1 VAGAGRDSA
10 PRPVSNDSQSPAA
23 GSDSI
28 VASQAPVPLDTAE
41 LVGEH
46 VAGDTTD
53 GGTADHDMG
62 GPRLSPLAD
71 SIGHLMV
78 FMVKERQ
85 WFLAASRSRHLLVD
99 LGRVDATVKTAAE
112 RKAFLEAMTALSPV
126 KVGDRFS
133 LRGPWG
139 ADDATVGSFQVW
151 NGRITARLIVP
162 PKVDSLV
169 RGPRTLVAGAT
180 IADTMQLPIADSA
193 KVAAGDSAKVSAG
206 DRAKVP
212 SGEAAKV
219 SAGDRAKVSA
229 GDSTKVPAADT
240 CTRDSVPTQ
249 LMDRANAVR
258 DSVTQLLEADTLKLI
273 ERFKRTMRSQSSTIV
288 GCFGTARLLLV
299 VDVYAGDYEY
309 VKEVA
314 LLFAT
319 DGTATPVRLS
329 DLRFKAHE
337 LLEVLDL
344 DGDGVDDIATRG
356 RAERIGGT
364 SLLRLNPAKHR
375 FEYVTSGFSWETM

>member
-1 VAGAGRDSA
+1 
-10 PRPVSNDSQSPAA
+10 
-23 GSDSI
+23 
-28 VASQAPVPLDTAE
+28 
-41 LVGEH
+41 
-46 VAGDTTD
+46 
-53 GGTADHDMG
+53 
-62 GPRLSPLAD
+62 
-71 SIGHLMV
+71 MV

-85 WFLAASRSRHLLVD
+85 WFLAASRSRHLLLD
-99 LGRVDATVKTAAE
+99 LGRVDAKVKTAAE

-126 KVGDRFS
+126 KVGDRFR
-133 LRGPWG
+133 LHVPWG
-139 ADDATVGSFQVW
+139 SDSATVGSFQVW
-151 NGRITARLIVP
+151 NGRITARLVVSP
-162 PKVDSLV
+162 NVDSLV
-169 RGPRTLVAGAT
+169 RGAHALIAGVT
-180 IADTMQLPIADSA
+180 IADTAQLPPSDSAKLPAVDSAKLRALDSA
-193 KVAAGDSAKVSAG
+193 KVAAADSCKRDTAATELV
-206 DRAKVP
+206 DRV
-212 SGEAAKV
+212 
-219 SAGDRAKVSA
+219 
-229 GDSTKVPAADT
+229 
-240 CTRDSVPTQ
+240 
-249 LMDRANAVR
+249 NFVR
-258 DSVTQLLEADTLKLI
+258 DSITDLLKADTLKLI
-273 ERFKRTMRSQSSTIV
+273 ERFKRTMKSQSSTIV

-314 LLFAT
+314 LLFAE